1 MRRGHA
7 DVEIARNELTE
18 AQEIID
24 KAYEWLYDFYCDV
37 ADSYARFR
45 DHLPEVLI
53 RFVDNVFD
61 ELFQSVM
68 DLDTE
73 ETKDELQK
81 YISGY
86 HEAKLTDDQQQ
97 AREKLELYLE
107 RKLTQATAPA
117 MAKLYDE
124 KHIKELIKGSLDMN
138 EIEQYCIVALTLDKD
153 YADLDDLAFQAQLE
167 QCEELVVEEEIE
179 RIYEQ
184 FHTWMS
190 SLRHHI
196 AARLDAYNL
205 VSEVL

>member
-1 MRRGHA
+1 MRRGHR
-7 DVEIARNELTE
+7 DMEIADNELTE

-24 KAYEWLYDFYCDV
+24 KAYKWLYDFYCDV

-45 DHLPEVLI
+45 GHMPEVLI

-81 YISGY
+81 YINDY
-86 HEAKLTDDQQQ
+86 HEAKLTDDQHK
-97 AREKLELYLE
+97 AREKLEVDLE
-107 RKLTQATAPA
+107 HKLTQATAPA
-117 MAKLYDE
+117 MAKLFDE
-124 KHIKELIKGSLDMN
+124 RHIKELIKGSLDMN

-153 YADLDDLAFQAQLE
+153 CGDLDDFAFQAQLE
-167 QCEELVVEEEIE
+167 KCKELVVEEEVE

-184 FHTWMS
+184 FHTWMN
-190 SLRHHI
+190 SLSHHI
-196 AARLDAYNL
+196 ATRLDAYDL